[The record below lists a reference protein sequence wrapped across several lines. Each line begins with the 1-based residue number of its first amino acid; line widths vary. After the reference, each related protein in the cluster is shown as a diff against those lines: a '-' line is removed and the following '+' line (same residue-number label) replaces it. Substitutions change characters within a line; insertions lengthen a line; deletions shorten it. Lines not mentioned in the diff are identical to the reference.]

1 MLFFT
6 MYSLLNE
13 NPTRG
18 KIMMLLKKMGLM
30 PIDDLSKELNIT
42 PMGIRQHLLC
52 LQRKGLIDYVT
63 KRQGIGRPAF
73 LYRLTE
79 KANDLFPK
87 AYDTLIA
94 NTFRYLEK
102 NEGRNKID
110 DIFKWRKN
118 ILLKDTREA
127 LSDKKS
133 LQDKV
138 HGFKD
143 ILESKGYVVDLDET
157 NSYYRLKKFN
167 CPIYKVASE
176 FKEACKYELQMYKD
190 LLGKEVNRQQCMS
203 DGDPSCTY
211 IIPRVQ

>member
-1 MLFFT
+1 

-18 KIMMLLKKMGLM
+18 KIMMFLKKMGPM

-52 LQRKGLIDYVT
+52 LQRKGLIDYVI

-73 LYRLTE
+73 FYRLTE
-79 KANDLFPK
+79 KADDLFPK
-87 AYDTLIA
+87 AYHTLIA
-94 NTFRYLEK
+94 NIFSYLEK

-133 LQDKV
+133 LKDKV
-138 HGFKD
+138 RGFKD
-143 ILESKGYVVDLDET
+143 ILESKGYIVDLDET
-157 NSYYRLKKFN
+157 NSHYSLKQFN

-176 FKEACKYELQMYKD
+176 FKEACKYELKMYKD
-190 LLGKEVNRQQCMS
+190 LLGKELKRQQCIS
-203 DGDPSCTY
+203 DGNPSCTY
-211 IIPRVQ
+211 IIPKVQ

>member
-1 MLFFT
+1 
-6 MYSLLNE
+6 MYSLLDE

-18 KIMMLLKKMGLM
+18 KIMMFLKKMGPM

-79 KANDLFPK
+79 KADDLFPK
-87 AYDTLIA
+87 AYHTLII
-94 NTFRYLEK
+94 NIFRYLEK

-110 DIFKWRKN
+110 NIFKWRKN
-118 ILLKDTREA
+118 RLLKDTREA

-133 LQDKV
+133 LHDKV

-143 ILESKGYVVDLDET
+143 ILELEGYVVDLDET
-157 NSYYRLKKFN
+157 NSHYSLKQFN

-203 DGDPSCTY
+203 DGNPSCTY
-211 IIPRVQ
+211 IIPKVQ

>member
-1 MLFFT
+1 

-18 KIMMLLKKMGLM
+18 KIMMFLKKMGPL

-73 LYRLTE
+73 FYRLTE
-79 KANDLFPK
+79 KADDLFPN
-87 AYDTLIA
+87 AYHTLIA

-133 LQDKV
+133 LHDKV

-143 ILESKGYVVDLDET
+143 ILESKGYLVDLDET
-157 NSYYRLKKFN
+157 NSHYRLKQFN

-211 IIPRVQ
+211 IIPKVQ

>member
-1 MLFFT
+1 

-13 NPTRG
+13 NPTRV
-18 KIMMLLKKMGLM
+18 KIMMLLKKTGPM

-52 LQRKGLIDYVT
+52 LQRKGIIDYVI
-63 KRQGIGRPAF
+63 KRKGIGRPAF

-79 KANDLFPK
+79 KADNLFPK
-87 AYDTLIA
+87 AYDALIA

-110 DIFKWRKN
+110 AIFKWRKN
-118 ILLKDTREA
+118 ILLKDTQEA

-138 HGFKD
+138 YGLKD
-143 ILESKGYVVDLDET
+143 ILESRGYVVDLDET
-157 NSYYRLKKFN
+157 NNQYSLKQFN
-167 CPIYKVASE
+167 CPIYKVASK

-203 DGDPSCTY
+203 EGDPSCTY
-211 IIPRVQ
+211 LIPKVH

>member
-1 MLFFT
+1 

-18 KIMMLLKKMGLM
+18 KIMMFLKKMGLM

-73 LYRLTE
+73 LYQLTE

-87 AYDTLIA
+87 AYDTLIE

-127 LSDKKS
+127 LSNKKS

-138 HGFKD
+138 LGFKD

-157 NSYYRLKKFN
+157 NSYYRLKQFN

-211 IIPRVQ
+211 IIPKVQ